1 MTKFTREV
9 VKNYRATMLAE
20 MAEVAKKYGVTAEF
34 GSIRY
39 SDDEFGVKMTVRT
52 NAGMAAIA
60 PRTPRSFTGK
70 ITIGTKIYHPARK
83 DPLVVTNIS
92 DRGSVFVVSARGA
105 KYRLKME
112 DALKYAA

>member
-9 VKNYRATMLAE
+9 VKNYRSTMLAE
-20 MAEVAKKYGVTAEF
+20 MAEVAKKYGVNVEF

-52 NAGMAAIA
+52 NAGAISAA
-60 PRTPRSFTGK
+60 PSGSNFSGK
-70 ITIGTKIYHPARK
+70 IKIGTKIYHPARK
-83 DPLVVTNIS
+83 DPLTVTNIT